1 MNVGI
6 YKITHRDTG
15 RVYIG
20 QSSNLS
26 RRKSAYAGSGGGGN
40 TNSVIKRSILKY
52 GWDAFD
58 FDVIVYCEHNML
70 NVYEKGLIAL
80 YDCRTPN
87 GFNVQAGGGDYSVS
101 DETKELISRA
111 NSGRVRSDEVKK
123 KLSNAQV
130 KRWKSVPATEAQIE
144 NARCLGYQKP
154 SDEVRAKMSEA
165 LRQRGKVDPAS
176 FANFKG
182 KKHTPETR
190 EKMRQSH
197 LKRNEEKR
205 RSHNG

>member
-6 YKITHRDTG
+6 YKITHKDTG

-20 QSSNLS
+20 QSSNLT
-26 RRKSAYAGSGGGGN
+26 RRKAKYRSCGGGGN
-40 TNSVIKRSILKY
+40 TNSVIKRAILKY
-52 GWDAFD
+52 GWDAFN
-58 FDVIVYCEHNML
+58 FDVIVYCEQNML
-70 NVYEKGLIAL
+70 NTYEANLISA

-101 DETKELISRA
+101 EDTKALISEA
-111 NSGRVRSDEVKK
+111 NSGKVRTDEVKQ
-123 KLSNAQV
+123 KLSHAQIE
-130 KRWKSVPATEAQIE
+130 RWKSAHATEAQIE
-144 NARCLGYQKP
+144 NARRLGYQKP
-154 SDEVRAKMSEA
+154 SDEARAKMSEA
-165 LRQRGKVDPAS
+165 LRQRGKVNPAS